1 MRDVVAVGA
10 LRNLVEEAL
19 QRILL
24 PKSPADLYDPIAYM
38 LSLEGK
44 RMRPVLA
51 LAGANLFT
59 DDLTPVVRPSIG
71 LEVFHNFTLL
81 HDDIMDNAP
90 LRRSMQ
96 TVHTRWNP
104 NVAILSGDTMF
115 VKSCQ
120 LMLESPDAVVRKV
133 MELFHRTAIEV
144 CEGQQMDMDF
154 ESMEDVSVS
163 QYIEMITLKTAVLLA
178 ASLQVGAIIGG
189 ADDESSQHLYA
200 FGRDI
205 GIAFQLQDDI
215 LDVFGDMA
223 KVGKVQGGDIIANKK
238 TFLWIRAFELANTDE
253 LAELEFWSSYESADP
268 IKKVET
274 ITAIYNRIGIRELAE
289 AEMARYFESAMIH
302 LDAVD
307 APSERKA
314 ILKGF
319 AEKLMVREK

>member
-1 MRDVVAVGA
+1 MNAVKSVAE
-10 LRNLVEEAL
+10 LRQWVEEEIS
-19 QRILL
+19 RIDF

-38 LSLEGK
+38 LALEGK

-59 DDLTPVVRPSIG
+59 DELAPVMKPAVG

-90 LRRSMQ
+90 LRRSME

-115 VKSCQ
+115 VMACQ
-120 LMLESPDAVVRKV
+120 LLMEAPDKVVRQV

-144 CEGQQMDMDF
+144 CEGQQLDMDF
-154 ESMEDVSVS
+154 ETMERVSVDR
-163 QYIEMITLKTAVLLA
+163 YLHMITYKTAVLLA
-178 ASLQVGAIIGG
+178 CALQTGAIIAG
-189 ADDESSQHLYA
+189 ADYAASRHLYD

-205 GIAFQLQDDI
+205 GVAFQLQDDI
-215 LDVFGDMA
+215 LDVFGDMT

-238 TFLWIRAFELANTDE
+238 TFLWIRAFELANRDE
-253 LAELEFWSSYESADP
+253 LAELEFWSSNAQADP
-268 IKKVET
+268 VKKVET

-289 AEMARYFESAMIH
+289 AEMARFFESAMVH
-302 LDAVD
+302 LRAIPVSD
-307 APSERKA
+307 ERKS
-314 ILKGF
+314 ILTSF

>member
-1 MRDVVAVGA
+1 MKLVLGVNELRSMVG
-10 LRNLVEEAL
+10 EAI
-19 QRILL
+19 REIHF
-24 PKSPADLYDPIAYM
+24 PASPADLYDPITYM
-38 LSLEGK
+38 LALEGK

-51 LAGANLFT
+51 LAAANLFT
-59 DDLTPVVRPSIG
+59 DDLSPALSPALG

-90 LRRSMQ
+90 LRRSME
-96 TVHTRWNP
+96 TVHTKWNP

-120 LMLESPDAVVRKV
+120 LMLQAPDQAVRPV

-154 ESMEDVSVS
+154 ETMEDVTID

-178 ASLQVGAIIGG
+178 ASLQTGGMVAG
-189 ADDESSQHLYA
+189 ADGESCRHLYE
-200 FGRDI
+200 FGKNI
-205 GIAFQLQDDI
+205 GVAFQLQDDI

-238 TFLWIRAFELANTDE
+238 TFLWIKAFELANHDE
-253 LAELEFWSSYESADP
+253 LEELNFWAGNLNADASQ
-268 IKKVET
+268 KVET
-274 ITAIYNRIGIRELAE
+274 VTAIYNRIGIREMAE
-289 AEMARYFESAMIH
+289 AEMSRYFDSAM
-302 LDAVD
+302 LNLEAVD
-307 APSERKA
+307 APSERKSV
-314 ILKGF
+314 LTGF

>member
-1 MRDVVAVGA
+1 MKSVLGVSE
-10 LRNLVEEAL
+10 LRSMVEEA
-19 QRILL
+19 INKIHF
-24 PKSPADLYDPIAYM
+24 PTSPADLYDPITYM
-38 LSLEGK
+38 LALEGK

-59 DDLTPVVRPSIG
+59 DELSSALSPALG

-90 LRRSMQ
+90 LRRSME

-120 LMLESPDAVVRKV
+120 LMLEAPDQVVRQV

-154 ESMEDVSVS
+154 ETMSNVTID

-178 ASLQVGAIIGG
+178 ASLQTGAMIAG
-189 ADDESSQHLYA
+189 ADGESCRHLYE
-200 FGRDI
+200 FGKNI
-205 GIAFQLQDDI
+205 GVAFQLQDDI

-238 TFLWIRAFELANTDE
+238 TFLWIKAFELASHDE
-253 LAELEFWSSYESADP
+253 LEELRFWSGNLNADAS
-268 IKKVET
+268 KKVET
-274 ITAIYNRIGIRELAE
+274 VTAIYNHIGIRELAE
-289 AEMARYFESAMIH
+289 AEMARYFETAMLH
-302 LDAVD
+302 LNAVNVS
-307 APSERKA
+307 SERKSVLTA
-314 ILKGF
+314 F